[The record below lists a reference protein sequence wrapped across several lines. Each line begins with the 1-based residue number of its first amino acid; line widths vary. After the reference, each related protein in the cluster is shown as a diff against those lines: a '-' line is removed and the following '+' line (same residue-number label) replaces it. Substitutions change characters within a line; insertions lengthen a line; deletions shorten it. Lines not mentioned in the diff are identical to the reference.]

1 MGIKWKEIPGYSR
14 YMVSEYGHVW
24 GRRSGKILKP
34 GRGGLF
40 YEYIQYYLERDDGV
54 RKQEKA
60 HRLVATCFIGD
71 GSGLEVDHIDNNKI
85 NNHYSNLRWVTHRE
99 NILKSYRDGR
109 KVRAGIPFVF
119 TDEIRAKMAGAKK
132 KAVRANGVYYNSIEE
147 MIRALGIYRKAFNRA
162 MLSGGEYKGYKF
174 AYI

>member
-1 MGIKWKEIPGYSR
+1 M
-14 YMVSEYGHVW
+14 
-24 GRRSGKILKP
+24 
-34 GRGGLF
+34 
-40 YEYIQYYLERDDGV
+40 
-54 RKQEKA
+54 
-60 HRLVATCFIGD
+60 
-71 GSGLEVDHIDNNKI
+71 
-85 NNHYSNLRWVTHRE
+85 
-99 NILKSYRDGR
+99 
-109 KVRAGIPFVF
+109 F

>member
-14 YMVSEYGHVW
+14 YMVSEYGHIW

-34 GRGGLF
+34 SRGGLF

-85 NNHYSNLRWVTHRE
+85 NNHYSKRFGRGCRLCSPMRYGRRW
-99 NILKSYRDGR
+99 LGQKR
-109 KVRAGIPFVF
+109 KR
-119 TDEIRAKMAGAKK
+119 
-132 KAVRANGVYYNSIEE
+132 
-147 MIRALGIYRKAFNRA
+147 
-162 MLSGGEYKGYKF
+162 
-174 AYI
+174 